1 MCAAVYGNV
10 DQRLPQNIG
19 GKTVAAELRSQHWK
33 AFSEAVGLSPA
44 ATIRRVKELVEVVLH
59 QRETVA
65 AEIINAYGDPSRVLE
80 RTAHEIGKCCRRIE
94 RQL

>member
-33 AFSEAVGLSPA
+33 AFAEAVGLSPA

-59 QRETVA
+59 QSETVA
-65 AEIINAYGDPSRVLE
+65 GEIINAYGDPSRVLE
-80 RTAHEIGKCCRRIE
+80 RIAHEIGKCCRRIE